1 MDGQDEWEGIADG
14 ADLSIGPSGRGRPRK
29 RAWRDLF
36 RPMRGWRDVVTA
48 NGVAPRGPR
57 DACARGDATSDGGF
71 EAAATRM
78 VLAAVWAGLHS
89 PAVRLQRS
97 GPCCTPKLFGCGNGC
112 SPLLCNDEEKKPR
125 GHIPSGKTHMVSPAT
140 SSPPDLSRSDRKEQ
154 EVLARNLRRHGNTER
169 LALVSLNEDVLKD
182 RQGESNNIVALK
194 VLFKSQLKQSQV
206 EYQLH
211 REVEIESHLRHPNI
225 LWLYGYFY
233 DQYIASLARAF
244 IYFHGKHVIHRDIKP
259 GNFLI
264 GPRVNSKSQTSV
276 RLCTSSNKRRIMCGI
291 LDYLPPEMVEKT
303 EHDYHVDIW
312 SLGIMCYEFLYGV
325 SPFEAKEHSE
335 TYRRFVKV
343 DLKFPLKPCVS
354 TTARPNFTILINVLC
369 LYQ

>member
-1 MDGQDEWEGIADG
+1 MDTEEGTMLCVGGTGERTPSGGSDDNLTPMSNDNVGRSSAGCVAQRAGKEQVVDSPPPKKSKNMEYYVGRISESMLERSRNESSVIRGEQDEMKELLQLVEEDGVAQGSELYFIAT
-14 ADLSIGPSGRGRPRK
+14 
-29 RAWRDLF
+29 DLF
-36 RPMRGWRDVVTA
+36 RSA
-48 NGVAPRGPR
+48 
-57 DACARGDATSDGGF
+57 ARR
-71 EAAATRM
+71 AAFRCIY
-78 VLAAVWAGLHS
+78 
-89 PAVRLQRS
+89 P
-97 GPCCTPKLFGCGNGC
+97 
-112 SPLLCNDEEKKPR
+112 
-125 GHIPSGKTHMVSPAT
+125 
-140 SSPPDLSRSDRKEQ
+140 
-154 EVLARNLRRHGNTER
+154 
-169 LALVSLNEDVLKD
+169 VSLNEDVLKD

-206 EYQLH
+206 EHQLH

-233 DQYIASLARAF
+233 DQVQRKKIALYIASLARAF

-264 GPRVNSKSQTSV
+264 RPRVNSKSQTSV

-291 LDYLPPEMVEKT
+291 LDNLPPEMVQKT

-325 SPFEAKEHSE
+325 PPFEAKEHSE

>member
-1 MDGQDEWEGIADG
+1 MDTEEGTMLCVGGTGERTPSGGSDDNLTPMSNDNVGRSSAGCVAQRAGKEQVVDSPPPKKSKNMEYYVGRISESMLERSRNESSVIRGEQDEMKELLQLVEEDGVAQGSELYFIAT
-14 ADLSIGPSGRGRPRK
+14 
-29 RAWRDLF
+29 DLF
-36 RPMRGWRDVVTA
+36 RSA
-48 NGVAPRGPR
+48 
-57 DACARGDATSDGGF
+57 ARR
-71 EAAATRM
+71 AAFRCIY
-78 VLAAVWAGLHS
+78 
-89 PAVRLQRS
+89 P
-97 GPCCTPKLFGCGNGC
+97 
-112 SPLLCNDEEKKPR
+112 
-125 GHIPSGKTHMVSPAT
+125 
-140 SSPPDLSRSDRKEQ
+140 
-154 EVLARNLRRHGNTER
+154 
-169 LALVSLNEDVLKD
+169 VSLNEDVLKD

-206 EYQLH
+206 EHQLH

-233 DQYIASLARAF
+233 DQTRVY
-244 IYFHGKHVIHRDIKP
+244 
-259 GNFLI
+259 LI
-264 GPRVNSKSQTSV
+264 LENALKGELYKELVNSKSQTSV

-291 LDYLPPEMVEKT
+291 LDNLPPEMVQKT

-325 SPFEAKEHSE
+325 PPFEAKEHSE

>member
-1 MDGQDEWEGIADG
+1 
-14 ADLSIGPSGRGRPRK
+14 
-29 RAWRDLF
+29 
-36 RPMRGWRDVVTA
+36 
-48 NGVAPRGPR
+48 
-57 DACARGDATSDGGF
+57 
-71 EAAATRM
+71 
-78 VLAAVWAGLHS
+78 
-89 PAVRLQRS
+89 
-97 GPCCTPKLFGCGNGC
+97 
-112 SPLLCNDEEKKPR
+112 
-125 GHIPSGKTHMVSPAT
+125 MVSPAT
-140 SSPPDLSRSDRKEQ
+140 SSPPDLSRSDSKE
-154 EVLARNLRRHGNTER
+154 
-169 LALVSLNEDVLKD
+169 VSLNEDVLKD

-206 EYQLH
+206 EHQLH

-233 DQYIASLARAF
+233 DQTRVY
-244 IYFHGKHVIHRDIKP
+244 
-259 GNFLI
+259 LI
-264 GPRVNSKSQTSV
+264 LENALKGELYKELVNSKSQTSV

-291 LDYLPPEMVEKT
+291 LDNLPPEMVQKT

-325 SPFEAKEHSE
+325 PPFEAKEHSE

>member
-169 LALVSLNEDVLKD
+169 LALENRDAGQFRGKPLEHEDELITLFGCMDTEEGTMLCVGGTGERTPSGGSDDNLTPMSNDNVGRSSAGRVAQRAGKEQVVDSPPPKKSKNMEYYVGRISESMLERSRNESSVIRGEQDEMKELLQLVEED
-182 RQGESNNIVALK
+182 GVAQGSELYFIATD
-194 VLFKSQLKQSQV
+194 LFRSAARRAAFRCIYPAENRKSW
-206 EYQLH
+206 
-211 REVEIESHLRHPNI
+211 LRWTWDH
-225 LWLYGYFY
+225 
-233 DQYIASLARAF
+233 AR
-244 IYFHGKHVIHRDIKP
+244 KK
-259 GNFLI
+259 
-264 GPRVNSKSQTSV
+264 
-276 RLCTSSNKRRIMCGI
+276 
-291 LDYLPPEMVEKT
+291 
-303 EHDYHVDIW
+303 
-312 SLGIMCYEFLYGV
+312 
-325 SPFEAKEHSE
+325 
-335 TYRRFVKV
+335 
-343 DLKFPLKPCVS
+343 
-354 TTARPNFTILINVLC
+354 
-369 LYQ
+369 